1 MIRYGQDGSGLRE
14 WCETRASAAIEQPT
28 GKVPIFILQ
37 GGTSSGKTYAVL
49 QTLFVIAAK
58 YPRMGGE
65 PTIISVVGQ
74 DVPNLKRGAITDAT
88 NIAATFAPVV
98 KRYHSTE
105 KAFEFHNGA
114 RIEFVSYETPQD
126 AKAGKRHIL
135 FVNEANGIR
144 HEVFEQLSIRTK
156 VATFLDYNADAEFW
170 VHHLYAGE
178 AKASGNF
185 CRSTYLDNPFLSP
198 AVVASIEAKR
208 GNSEWWRVYGEG
220 RTGKSEGVIYKRA
233 EAWHQF
239 PDDVRRF
246 GYGLDFGFSEP
257 LALVKCGIA
266 GEHIYAQEIAYQS
279 GLTPSALAAALPAW
293 GVAKAS
299 PIWADGARPEIIM
312 EMRRM
317 GYNVRAAVKG
327 PESVVNGIMALN
339 DYSMRLMGPNLTRE
353 ARMYKWATHAA
364 TGQFT
369 RVPAPSDDHALDA
382 LRYWGI
388 MNLTSKASGPQKIIS
403 L

>member
-14 WCETRASAAIEQPT
+14 WCETRALAAIEQPT

-170 VHHLYAGE
+170 VHHLYAAE
-178 AKASGNF
+178 AKAAGNF
-185 CRSTYLDNPFLSP
+185 CRSTYLDNPFISP

-233 EAWHQF
+233 EAWHEF

>member
-1 MIRYGQDGSGLRE
+1 MIKHSQTASALFE
-14 WCETRASAAIEQPT
+14 WCETRAEAAITAPS

-58 YPRMGGE
+58 CPRMGGE

-88 NIAATFAPVV
+88 NIAATFEPVV

-170 VHHLYAGE
+170 VHHLYAAE

-233 EAWHQF
+233 EAWHEF

-279 GLTPSALAAALPAW
+279 GLTPSALAAALPSW

-339 DYSMRLMGPNLTRE
+339 DYSMRLMGLNLTRE

-388 MNLTSKASGPQKIIS
+388 MNLTSKATPQKIIS

>member
-14 WCETRASAAIEQPT
+14 WCETRALAAIEQPT

-170 VHHLYAGE
+170 VHHLYAAE

-279 GLTPSALAAALPAW
+279 GLTPSALAAALPSW

-339 DYSMRLMGPNLTRE
+339 DYSMRLMGPNLTKE

-388 MNLTSKASGPQKIIS
+388 MNLGARAVTAKIIS

>member
-1 MIRYGQDGSGLRE
+1 MIRHSQTASALFE
-14 WCETRASAAIEQPT
+14 WCETRVEQAITAPS

-58 YPRMGGE
+58 YPRMGNE

-74 DVPNLKRGAITDAT
+74 DAPNLKRGAITDAT
-88 NIAATFAPVV
+88 NIAATFEPVI
-98 KRYHSTE
+98 KRYHSTD

-144 HEVFEQLSIRTK
+144 HEVFEKLSDRTK

-170 VHHLYAGE
+170 VHHLYAAE
-178 AKASGNF
+178 AKAAGNF
-185 CRSTYLDNPFLSP
+185 CRSTYLDNPFISP

-233 EAWHQF
+233 ESWHEF

-279 GLTPSALAAALPAW
+279 GLTPSALAAALPSW

-327 PESVVNGIMALN
+327 PESVINGIMALN

>member
-1 MIRYGQDGSGLRE
+1 MIRHSQTASALFE
-14 WCETRASAAIEQPT
+14 WCETRAHSAINAPT
-28 GKVPIFILQ
+28 GKVPVFILQ

-49 QTLFVIAAK
+49 QTLFVIAAR
-58 YPRMGGE
+58 YPKMGGE

-98 KRYHSTE
+98 KRYHTTE
-105 KAFEFHNGA
+105 KAFELTNGA

-156 VATFLDYNADAEFW
+156 VAVFLDYNADAEFW
-170 VHHLYAGE
+170 VHHLYASE
-178 AKASGNF
+178 AKATGNF

-233 EAWHQF
+233 ESWHQF

-266 GEHIYAQEIAYQS
+266 GEHVYAQEIAYQS

-312 EMRRM
+312 ELRRL
-317 GYNVRAAVKG
+317 GYNVRPATKG
-327 PESVVNGIMALN
+327 PESVLNGIMALN
-339 DYSMRLMGPNLTRE
+339 DMPMRLIGPNLTRE

-364 TGQFT
+364 TGHFT
-369 RVPAPSDDHALDA
+369 RTPAPSDDHALDA

-388 MNLTSKASGPQKIIS
+388 MNLGAKTGKAQKIIS

>member
-1 MIRYGQDGSGLRE
+1 
-14 WCETRASAAIEQPT
+14 
-28 GKVPIFILQ
+28 
-37 GGTSSGKTYAVL
+37 
-49 QTLFVIAAK
+49 
-58 YPRMGGE
+58 
-65 PTIISVVGQ
+65 
-74 DVPNLKRGAITDAT
+74 
-88 NIAATFAPVV
+88 
-98 KRYHSTE
+98 
-105 KAFEFHNGA
+105 
-114 RIEFVSYETPQD
+114 
-126 AKAGKRHIL
+126 
-135 FVNEANGIR
+135 VNEANGIR

-170 VHHLYAGE
+170 VHHLYAAE

-279 GLTPSALAAALPAW
+279 GLTPSALAAALPSW

-339 DYSMRLMGPNLTRE
+339 DYSMRLMGPNLTKE

-388 MNLTSKASGPQKIIS
+388 MNLGARAVTAKIIS

>member
-14 WCETRASAAIEQPT
+14 WCETRALAAIEQPT

-170 VHHLYAGE
+170 VHHLYAAE
-178 AKASGNF
+178 AKAAGNF

-233 EAWHQF
+233 EAWHEF

>member
-1 MIRYGQDGSGLRE
+1 MTKYRQDGNGLRE
-14 WCETRASAAIEQPT
+14 WCETRAEAAITAPT

-58 YPRMGGE
+58 YPKINGE

-74 DVPNLKRGAITDAT
+74 DVPNLKRGAITDAM
-88 NIAATFAPVV
+88 NIAANFAPVF
-98 KRYHSTE
+98 KRYHSTG

-114 RIEFVSYETPQD
+114 RIEFVSYETAQD

-170 VHHLYAGE
+170 VHHLYAAE
-178 AKASGNF
+178 AKAAGNF

-233 EAWHQF
+233 EPWDVF
-239 PDDVRRF
+239 PEDVTRF

-257 LALVKCGIA
+257 LALVKCGLA
-266 GEHIYAQEIAYQS
+266 AETIYAQEIAYVT
-279 GLTPSALAAALPAW
+279 GLTPRAIVQLFEEHGIPK
-293 GVAKAS
+293 VA
-299 PIWADGARPEIIM
+299 PVWADGARPEIIT
-312 EMRRM
+312 EMRRA
-317 GYNVRAAVKG
+317 GYNIRPATKG
-327 PESVVNGIMALN
+327 PESVLNGIMLLN
-339 DYSMRLMGPNLTRE
+339 EYPMRLIGPNLTRE
-353 ARMYKWATHAA
+353 ARAYKWATHASD
-364 TGQFT
+364 GRMLQK
-369 RVPAPSDDHALDA
+369 PAQSDDHALDA
-382 LRYWGI
+382 LRYWAV
-388 MNLTSKASGPQKIIS
+388 MNLRRQTTAKIIS

>member
-1 MIRYGQDGSGLRE
+1 
-14 WCETRASAAIEQPT
+14 
-28 GKVPIFILQ
+28 
-37 GGTSSGKTYAVL
+37 
-49 QTLFVIAAK
+49 
-58 YPRMGGE
+58 
-65 PTIISVVGQ
+65 
-74 DVPNLKRGAITDAT
+74 
-88 NIAATFAPVV
+88 
-98 KRYHSTE
+98 
-105 KAFEFHNGA
+105 
-114 RIEFVSYETPQD
+114 
-126 AKAGKRHIL
+126 
-135 FVNEANGIR
+135 
-144 HEVFEQLSIRTK
+144 

-170 VHHLYAGE
+170 VHHLYAAE
-178 AKASGNF
+178 AKVGGNF

-233 EAWHQF
+233 EAWHEF
-239 PDDVRRF
+239 PGDVRRF